1 MWLLSLFDRKNI
13 ILQLGQK
20 NYCGKQ
26 FSEKIEIVYQHVKWH
41 SFNTSEVKIENIK
54 SVNI

>member
-54 SVNI
+54 SENI

>member
-26 FSEKIEIVYQHVKWH
+26 FSEKIEIVYQHVNWH
-41 SFNTSEVKIENIK
+41 NFYTSEVKIENIK